1 MLNNTNLVNDHLT
14 EGLMKYQIKQSMCGN
29 VFKYILILVVCA
41 IYNDQLI
48 NNALL
53 QKLRSCK
60 PVWNA
65 LLCNYGK
72 VVV

>member
-14 EGLMKYQIKQSMCGN
+14 EGLMKYQIKQSMCGH

-48 NNALL
+48 NTALL

-60 PVWNA
+60 TSLECLAV
-65 LLCNYGK
+65 
-72 VVV
+72 